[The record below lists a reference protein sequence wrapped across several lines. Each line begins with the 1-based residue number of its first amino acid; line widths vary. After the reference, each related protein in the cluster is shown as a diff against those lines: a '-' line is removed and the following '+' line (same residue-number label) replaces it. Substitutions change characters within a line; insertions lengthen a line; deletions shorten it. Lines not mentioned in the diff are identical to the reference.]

1 MADRLK
7 LTLLALVAMLV
18 TMFGLVPL
26 VLTLVS
32 LPLMVIWVG
41 VPMLL
46 ASTWL
51 ARHFLNFYRYWA
63 GRVLNRVIIRPYQII
78 PAGGWFARVRWIVT
92 DSATWRDIL
101 WILINCTA
109 GFGLLLLPVI
119 LLLGT
124 VFYLIFPFLVSVTPP
139 GVFTTAFGI
148 FHLRNWIEGFW
159 LWPVAGLLFG
169 LWWRWTPSLL
179 QAWSTLTDKLLGP
192 SQAAIL
198 AGRVAS
204 LAASR
209 ADTID
214 SAAAEIRRLER
225 DLHDG
230 VQVRL
235 VSLGMSLGLA
245 DELMESDPAKARELV
260 AEAAAA
266 TSSTLAELRNL
277 VRGIHPPVLAD
288 RGLLGAARAL
298 ALETPISSHMSADGF
313 GDGEEIRLTAPV
325 EACAYFVISEGLAN
339 IVKHA
344 RASHVSIRIVLAD
357 RLLRVIISDDGV
369 GGARIGQG
377 TGLRGLVRR
386 LAAFDGTLK
395 VTSPTGGPTLLT
407 MEMPCEPLSPKT
419 TPSSEKA

>member
-1 MADRLK
+1 MTDRLK
-7 LTLLALVAMLV
+7 LTLLAFVAMLV

-32 LPLMVIWVG
+32 LPLMVIWLG

-46 ASTWL
+46 ASVWL
-51 ARHFLNFYRYWA
+51 GRHLLNFYRYWA
-63 GRVLNRVIIRPYQII
+63 ARVLDRPIVRPYQVI

-92 DSATWRDIL
+92 DGATWRDML
-101 WILINCTA
+101 WILVNCTA
-109 GFGLLLLPVI
+109 GFALLVLPGI

-124 VFYLIFPFLVSVTPP
+124 VFYLIFPFLIYVTPP
-139 GVFTTAFGI
+139 GLFTTAFGI
-148 FHLRNWIEGFW
+148 FHLRNWVEGFW

-179 QAWSTLTDKLLGP
+179 QSWATLTEQLLGP
-192 SQAAIL
+192 SKAAIL
-198 AGRVAS
+198 TGRVAG

-209 ADTID
+209 ADTVD
-214 SAAAEIRRLER
+214 SAAAEIRRIER

-245 DELMESDPAKARELV
+245 DELMDSNPAKARELV

-266 TSSTLAELRNL
+266 TSGTLQELRNL

-288 RGLLGAARAL
+288 RGLLGAVRAL
-298 ALETPISSHMSADGF
+298 ALETPISSHVSAQGF
-313 GDGEEIRLTAPV
+313 GDDEEIRLTAPV
-325 EACAYFVISEGLAN
+325 EACAYFVVSEGLAN

-344 RASHVSIRIVLAD
+344 RAGHAGIRIALAG
-357 RLLRVIISDDGV
+357 RLLTVTISDDGV
-369 GGARIGQG
+369 GGARMSKGS
-377 TGLRGLVRR
+377 GLRGLVRR

-395 VTSPTGGPTLLT
+395 VTSPAGGPTLLT

-419 TPSSEKA
+419 TPSSGQE